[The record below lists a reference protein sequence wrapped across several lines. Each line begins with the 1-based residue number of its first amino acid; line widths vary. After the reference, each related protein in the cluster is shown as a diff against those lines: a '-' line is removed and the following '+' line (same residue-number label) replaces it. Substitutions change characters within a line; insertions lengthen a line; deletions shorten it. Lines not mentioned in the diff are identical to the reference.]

1 MQEFCKE
8 VCVDNIKDAMRAVD
22 LGANRIE
29 YCSKLSEEGLTPNI
43 EDVKYLLKNINIPLR
58 IMIRPHSKSFNYSE
72 TDISIMLRDIST
84 FKKIDIDG
92 IVIGCLN
99 KDDEIDLKKIN
110 LLIEK
115 ARPLKV
121 IFHKAIDITSD
132 PLKSLKNLIKY
143 SNINGVLTSGGFKKA
158 EDGVKLLK
166 KMLDICPI
174 NFELIIAGKITSENI
189 NKINQKLSAKFYHGK
204 KSLECYN

>member
-29 YCSKLSEEGLTPNI
+29 YCSKLNEEGLTPDI

-99 KDDEIDLKKIN
+99 NDDEIDLKKTN

-158 EDGVKLLK
+158 EDGIKLLK

-204 KSLECYN
+204 KIVGVL

>member
-1 MQEFCKE
+1 MQDFCKE
-8 VCVDNIKDAMRAVD
+8 VCVDNVKDAMRAVD

-29 YCSKLSEEGLTPNI
+29 YCSKLSEEGLTPDI

-72 TDISIMLRDIST
+72 QDISIILRDIST
-84 FKKIDIDG
+84 FKKIDVDG

-99 KDDEIDLKKIN
+99 NDDEIDLKKIN
-110 LLIEK
+110 LLTEK

-121 IFHKAIDITSD
+121 IFHKAIDMTSD
-132 PLKSLKNLIKY
+132 PLKSLKNLIKN
-143 SNINGVLTSGGFKKA
+143 SNVDGVLTSGGFKKA

-204 KSLECYN
+204 KIVGVL

>member
-29 YCSKLSEEGLTPNI
+29 YCSKLSEEGLTPDI

-72 TDISIMLRDIST
+72 KDISIMLRDIST
-84 FKKIDIDG
+84 FKKIDIVG
-92 IVIGCLN
+92 IVIGCLDKN
-99 KDDEIDLKKIN
+99 DEIDLKKIN
-110 LLIEK
+110 LLVEK
-115 ARPLKV
+115 AKPLKV

-132 PLKSLKNLIKY
+132 PLESLKNLIKN
-143 SNINGVLTSGGFKKA
+143 SNIDGVLTSGGFKKA

-204 KSLECYN
+204 KIVGVL

>member
-1 MQEFCKE
+1 MQEFCRE

-29 YCSKLSEEGLTPNI
+29 YCSKLNEEGLTPNV
-43 EDVKYLLKNINIPLR
+43 EDVKYLLKNINIPIR

-72 TDISIMLRDIST
+72 KDISVMLSDIST

-110 LLIEK
+110 LFIEK

-204 KSLECYN
+204 KIVGVL

>member
-1 MQEFCKE
+1 MQDFCKE
-8 VCVDNIKDAMRAVD
+8 VCVDNVKDAMRAVD

-29 YCSKLSEEGLTPNI
+29 YCSKLSEEGLTPDI

-58 IMIRPHSKSFNYSE
+58 IIIRPHSKSFNYSE
-72 TDISIMLRDIST
+72 TDISLMLRDIST

-99 KDDEIDLKKIN
+99 NDDEIDLKKVN
-110 LLIEK
+110 LLTEK

-121 IFHKAIDITSD
+121 IFHKAIDITSN
-132 PLKSLKNLIKY
+132 PLKSLKNLIKN
-143 SNINGVLTSGGFKKA
+143 SNVDGVLTSGGFKKA

-204 KSLECYN
+204 KIVGVL

>member
-1 MQEFCKE
+1 MQEFCRE
-8 VCVDNIKDAMRAVD
+8 VCVDNFKDAMRAVD

-29 YCSKLSEEGLTPNI
+29 YCSKLNEEGLTPNV
-43 EDVKYLLKNINIPLR
+43 EDVKYLLKNINIPIR
-58 IMIRPHSKSFNYSE
+58 VMIRPHSKSFNYSE
-72 TDISIMLRDIST
+72 TDISVILRDIST

-92 IVIGCLN
+92 IVMGCLN

-110 LLIEK
+110 LFIEK

-204 KSLECYN
+204 KIVGVL

>member
-1 MQEFCKE
+1 MQEFCRE

-29 YCSKLSEEGLTPNI
+29 YCSKLNEEGLTPNV
-43 EDVKYLLKNINIPLR
+43 EDVKYLLKNINIPIR

-72 TDISIMLRDIST
+72 TDISVMLRDIST

-110 LLIEK
+110 LFIEK

-143 SNINGVLTSGGFKKA
+143 SNIDGVLTSGGFKKA

-174 NFELIIAGKITSENI
+174 NFELIIAGKITLENI

-204 KSLECYN
+204 KIVGVL

>member
-29 YCSKLSEEGLTPNI
+29 YCSKLSEEGLTPDI

-72 TDISIMLRDIST
+72 KDISMMLKDIST

-92 IVIGCLN
+92 VLIGCLN

-110 LLIEK
+110 LLVEK
-115 ARPLKV
+115 AKPLKV

-132 PLKSLKNLIKY
+132 PLKSLKNLIKN
-143 SNINGVLTSGGFKKA
+143 SNIDGVLTSGGFKKA

-204 KSLECYN
+204 KIVGVL

>member
-1 MQEFCKE
+1 MQDFCKE
-8 VCVDNIKDAMRAVD
+8 VCVDNVKDAMRAVD

-29 YCSKLSEEGLTPNI
+29 YCSKLSEEGLTPDI

-72 TDISIMLRDIST
+72 QDISIMLRDISN
-84 FKKIDIDG
+84 FKKIDVDG
-92 IVIGCLN
+92 IVIGCL
-99 KDDEIDLKKIN
+99 KEDDEIDLKKIN
-110 LLIEK
+110 LLTDK

-121 IFHKAIDITSD
+121 IFHKAIDMTSD
-132 PLKSLKNLIKY
+132 PLKSLKNLIKN
-143 SNINGVLTSGGFKKA
+143 SNVDGVLTSGGFKKA

-174 NFELIIAGKITSENI
+174 NFELIIAGKITPENI

-204 KSLECYN
+204 KIVGVL

>member
-1 MQEFCKE
+1 MQEFCRE

-29 YCSKLSEEGLTPNI
+29 YCSKLNEEGLTPNV
-43 EDVKYLLKNINIPLR
+43 EDVKYLLKNINIPIR
-58 IMIRPHSKSFNYSE
+58 VMIRPHSKSFNYSE
-72 TDISIMLRDIST
+72 TDISVMLSDIST

-99 KDDEIDLKKIN
+99 KDDEIDLNKIN
-110 LLIEK
+110 LFTEN

-143 SNINGVLTSGGFKKA
+143 SNINGVLKSGGFKKA

-204 KSLECYN
+204 KIVGVL

>member
-29 YCSKLSEEGLTPNI
+29 YCSKLSEEGLTPDI

-72 TDISIMLRDIST
+72 KDISIMLKDIST

-92 IVIGCLN
+92 VLIGCLN

-110 LLIEK
+110 LLVEK
-115 ARPLKV
+115 AKPLKV

-132 PLKSLKNLIKY
+132 PLKSLKNLIKN
-143 SNINGVLTSGGFKKA
+143 SNIDGVLTSGGFKKA

-174 NFELIIAGKITSENI
+174 NFELIIAGKITSKNI

-204 KSLECYN
+204 KIVGVL

>member
-29 YCSKLSEEGLTPNI
+29 YCSKLNEEGLTPDI

-72 TDISIMLRDIST
+72 KDISIMLRDIST

-204 KSLECYN
+204 KIVGVL

>member
-72 TDISIMLRDIST
+72 TDISTMLRDIST

-204 KSLECYN
+204 KIVGVL

>member
-29 YCSKLSEEGLTPNI
+29 YCSKLNEEGLTPNV
-43 EDVKYLLKNINIPLR
+43 EDVKYLLKNINIPIR

-72 TDISIMLRDIST
+72 TDISVMLRDIST

-110 LLIEK
+110 LFIEK

-174 NFELIIAGKITSENI
+174 NFELIIAGKITLENI

-204 KSLECYN
+204 KIVGVL

>member
-29 YCSKLSEEGLTPNI
+29 YCSKLSEEGLTPDI

-72 TDISIMLRDIST
+72 KDISIMLKDIST

-158 EDGVKLLK
+158 EDGIKLLK

-204 KSLECYN
+204 KIVGVL

>member
-29 YCSKLSEEGLTPNI
+29 YCSKLNEEGLTPNI

-72 TDISIMLRDIST
+72 TDISVMLRDIST
-84 FKKIDIDG
+84 FKEIDIDG

-204 KSLECYN
+204 KIVGVL

>member
-1 MQEFCKE
+1 MQDFCKE
-8 VCVDNIKDAMRAVD
+8 VCVDNVKDAMRAVD

-29 YCSKLSEEGLTPNI
+29 YCSKLSEEGLTPDI

-72 TDISIMLRDIST
+72 QDISIILRDIST
-84 FKKIDIDG
+84 FKKIDVDG

-99 KDDEIDLKKIN
+99 NDDEIDLKKIN
-110 LLIEK
+110 LLTDK

-121 IFHKAIDITSD
+121 IFHKAIDITSN
-132 PLKSLKNLIKY
+132 PLKSLKNLIKN
-143 SNINGVLTSGGFKKA
+143 SNVDGVLTSGGFKKA

-174 NFELIIAGKITSENI
+174 NFELIIAGKITSKNI

-204 KSLECYN
+204 KIVGVL

>member
-29 YCSKLSEEGLTPNI
+29 YCSKLSEEGLTPDI

-72 TDISIMLRDIST
+72 KDISIMLRDIST

-92 IVIGCLN
+92 VLIGCLN
-99 KDDEIDLKKIN
+99 KDDEIDLEKIN
-110 LLIEK
+110 LLVEK
-115 ARPLKV
+115 AKPLKV

-132 PLKSLKNLIKY
+132 PLKSLKNLIKN
-143 SNINGVLTSGGFKKA
+143 SNIDGVLTSGGFKKA

-174 NFELIIAGKITSENI
+174 NFELIIAGKITSKNI

-204 KSLECYN
+204 KIVGVL

>member
-29 YCSKLSEEGLTPNI
+29 YCSKLSEEGLTPDI
-43 EDVKYLLKNINIPLR
+43 EDVKYLLKNINVPLR

-72 TDISIMLRDIST
+72 KDISIMLRDIST

-110 LLIEK
+110 LLVEK
-115 ARPLKV
+115 AKPLKV

-132 PLKSLKNLIKY
+132 PLKSLKNLIKN
-143 SNINGVLTSGGFKKA
+143 SNIDGVLTSGGFKKA

-204 KSLECYN
+204 KIVGVL

>member
-29 YCSKLSEEGLTPNI
+29 YCSKLNEEGLTPDI
-43 EDVKYLLKNINIPLR
+43 EDVKYLLKNINIPIR
-58 IMIRPHSKSFNYSE
+58 VMIRPHSKSFNYSE
-72 TDISIMLRDIST
+72 TDISVILRDIST

-110 LLIEK
+110 LFIEN

-204 KSLECYN
+204 KIVGVL

>member
-1 MQEFCKE
+1 MQEFCRE
-8 VCVDNIKDAMRAVD
+8 VCVDNIKDAVRAVD

-29 YCSKLSEEGLTPNI
+29 YCSKLNEEGLTPNI
-43 EDVKYLLKNINIPLR
+43 EDVKYLLKNITIPLR

-110 LLIEK
+110 LFIEK

-121 IFHKAIDITSD
+121 IFHKAIVITSD

-204 KSLECYN
+204 KIVGVL

>member
-29 YCSKLSEEGLTPNI
+29 YCSKLNEEGLTPNI

-174 NFELIIAGKITSENI
+174 NFELIIAGKITPENI

-204 KSLECYN
+204 KIVGVL

>member
-8 VCVDNIKDAMRAVD
+8 VCVDNVKDAMRAVD

-29 YCSKLSEEGLTPNI
+29 YCSKLSEEGLTPDI
-43 EDVKYLLKNINIPLR
+43 EDVKYLLKNIKIPLR

-72 TDISIMLRDIST
+72 QDISIMLRDISN
-84 FKKIDIDG
+84 FKKIDVDG
-92 IVIGCLN
+92 IVIGCL
-99 KDDEIDLKKIN
+99 KEDDEIDIKKIN

-143 SNINGVLTSGGFKKA
+143 SNIDGVLTSGGFKKA
-158 EDGVKLLK
+158 EDGLKLLK

-204 KSLECYN
+204 KIVGVL

>member
-1 MQEFCKE
+1 MQEFCRE

-29 YCSKLSEEGLTPNI
+29 YCSKLNEEGLTPDI

-72 TDISIMLRDIST
+72 KDISIMLRDIST

-204 KSLECYN
+204 KIVGVL

>member
-72 TDISIMLRDIST
+72 TDISTMLRDIST

-110 LLIEK
+110 LLVEK
-115 ARPLKV
+115 AKPLKV

-132 PLKSLKNLIKY
+132 PLKSLKNLIKN
-143 SNINGVLTSGGFKKA
+143 SNIDGVLTSGGFNKA

-204 KSLECYN
+204 KIVGVL

>member
-29 YCSKLSEEGLTPNI
+29 YCSKLNEEGLTPNI

-58 IMIRPHSKSFNYSE
+58 IMIRPHSKSFNYSK

-158 EDGVKLLK
+158 EDGIKLLK

-204 KSLECYN
+204 KIVGVL

>member
-99 KDDEIDLKKIN
+99 KDDEIDLKKTN

-158 EDGVKLLK
+158 EDGIKLLK

-204 KSLECYN
+204 KIVGVL

>member
-29 YCSKLSEEGLTPNI
+29 YCSKLNEEGLTPHI

-204 KSLECYN
+204 KIVGVL

>member
-29 YCSKLSEEGLTPNI
+29 YCSKLNEEGLTPEI

-72 TDISIMLRDIST
+72 TDISVMLSDIST

-110 LLIEK
+110 LFIEK

-204 KSLECYN
+204 KIVGVL

>member
-29 YCSKLSEEGLTPNI
+29 YCSKLNEEGLTPDI

-72 TDISIMLRDIST
+72 TDISTMLRDIST

-204 KSLECYN
+204 KIVGVL

>member
-1 MQEFCKE
+1 MQEFCRE

-158 EDGVKLLK
+158 EDGIKLLK

-174 NFELIIAGKITSENI
+174 NFELIIAGKITSENV
-189 NKINQKLSAKFYHGK
+189 NKLNQKLSAKFYHGK
-204 KSLECYN
+204 KIVGVL

>member
-8 VCVDNIKDAMRAVD
+8 VCVDNVKDAMRAVD

-29 YCSKLSEEGLTPNI
+29 YCSKLSEEGLTPDI

-72 TDISIMLRDIST
+72 KDISIMLRDISA

-115 ARPLKV
+115 AKPLKV

-132 PLKSLKNLIKY
+132 PLKSLKNLIKN
-143 SNINGVLTSGGFKKA
+143 SNIDGVLTSGGFERA

-204 KSLECYN
+204 KIVGVL

>member
-1 MQEFCKE
+1 MQDFCKE
-8 VCVDNIKDAMRAVD
+8 VCVDNVKDAMRAVD

-29 YCSKLSEEGLTPNI
+29 YCSKLNEEGLTPDI
-43 EDVKYLLKNINIPLR
+43 EDVKYLLKKINIPLR

-72 TDISIMLRDIST
+72 QDISIILRDIST
-84 FKKIDIDG
+84 FKKIDVDG
-92 IVIGCLN
+92 IVIGCL
-99 KDDEIDLKKIN
+99 KEDDEIDLKKIN
-110 LLIEK
+110 LLTEK

-121 IFHKAIDITSD
+121 IFHKAIDITID
-132 PLKSLKNLIKY
+132 PLKSLKNLIKN
-143 SNINGVLTSGGFKKA
+143 SNVDGVLTSGGFKKA

-204 KSLECYN
+204 KIVGVL

>member
-1 MQEFCKE
+1 MQDFCKE
-8 VCVDNIKDAMRAVD
+8 VCVDNVKDAMRAVD

-29 YCSKLSEEGLTPNI
+29 YCSKLNEEGLTPNV
-43 EDVKYLLKNINIPLR
+43 EDVKYLLKNINIPIR

-72 TDISIMLRDIST
+72 TDISVMLSDIST

-204 KSLECYN
+204 KIVGVL

>member
-29 YCSKLSEEGLTPNI
+29 YCSKLNEEGLTPNI

-204 KSLECYN
+204 KIVGVL